1 MWNEVEHL
9 GTDHSKDEHVAN
21 LIQIA
26 KGLNVPHF
34 DSCFC

>member
-9 GTDHSKDEHVAN
+9 GVDHSRDDHVGN

-26 KGLNVPHF
+26 KG
-34 DSCFC
+34 